1 MNVDNMLE
9 TMNDKAAE
17 LKQSHQELEIKL
29 QRLTL
34 DIIYNIRLAIKAM
47 KILGL
52 SDEEIK
58 TMNPELMQLPEKT
71 INFLFSE

>member
-9 TMNDKAAE
+9 TMNTKATE
-17 LKQSHQELEIKL
+17 LKQSYQELEIKL
-29 QRLTL
+29 QRLSL

-47 KILGL
+47 KSLGL

-58 TMNPELMQLPEKT
+58 SMNPELMQLPEKT
-71 INFLFSE
+71 LEFLFSE

>member
-1 MNVDNMLE
+1 MDVDNMLE
-9 TMNDKAAE
+9 TMNNEAAE

-47 KILGL
+47 KSLGL
-52 SDEEIK
+52 SDEDIK
-58 TMNPELMQLPEKT
+58 AINPELMQLPEKT
-71 INFLFSE
+71 IAFLFSE

>member
-9 TMNDKAAE
+9 TMNDKAVE
-17 LKQSHQELEIKL
+17 LKQAHQELEIKL

-47 KILGL
+47 KSLGL

-58 TMNPELMQLPEKT
+58 SMNPELMQLPEKT
-71 INFLFSE
+71 VEFLFSE